1 MKESIGEK
9 LSPILEE
16 IEATLLEYEEQE
28 LGQPLYTEAGFRAA
42 VKIFMS
48 VVMDSLWNMQELT
61 DMTLDERL
69 DMAEEAGL
77 DIKKLIMKYTG
88 IDTHTLYK

>member
-1 MKESIGEK
+1 MRESIGEK

-48 VVMDSLWNMQELT
+48 VVMDSLWNMQELA
-61 DMTLDERL
+61 DMPLDERL
-69 DMAEEAGL
+69 VMAEEAGL

-88 IDTHTLYK
+88 IDTHKLYK

>member
-1 MKESIGEK
+1 MKKSIGEK

-42 VKIFMS
+42 VKIFLSVIMDEMWDLQVDIGMS
-48 VVMDSLWNMQELT
+48 MED
-61 DMTLDERL
+61 RL
-69 DMAEEAGL
+69 VMAEEAGL